1 MDPNPHES
9 YGSKNAMSNESL
21 TIPLFREQDLM
32 PTERAAIIGTLELD
46 TTPTKL
52 DPSDQMTESW
62 SQEAESGILPETGT
76 S

>member
-1 MDPNPHES
+1 MDSNPHES
-9 YGSKNAMSNESL
+9 YGSINAMSNESL
-21 TIPLFREQDLM
+21 AIPFFREQDLM

-52 DPSDQMTESW
+52 DPSEQMTESW
-62 SQEAESGILPETGT
+62 GQEAESGILPETGT